1 MEDEKEIIKEYFD
14 KGYVV
19 ILDMLSAHHDI
30 NMSLKAQ
37 LGE

>member
-1 MEDEKEIIKEYFD
+1 MEDKMEIIKEYFD

-30 NMSLKAQ
+30 MSLKAQ